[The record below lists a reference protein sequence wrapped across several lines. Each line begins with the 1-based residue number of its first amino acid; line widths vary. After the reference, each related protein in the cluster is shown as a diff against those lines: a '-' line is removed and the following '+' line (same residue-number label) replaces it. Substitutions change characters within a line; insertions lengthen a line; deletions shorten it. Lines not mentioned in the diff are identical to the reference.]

1 MARAGLASAS
11 GSGAHGEVG
20 EGVLSHVAGETCMS
34 QGVLARYAVA

>member
-1 MARAGLASAS
+1 MARARLASAS

-20 EGVLSHVAGETCMS
+20 EGVLSHVAGETMS

>member
-20 EGVLSHVAGETCMS
+20 GVLSHVAGETMS